1 MEQKKTKVRIAIGRE
16 EDRQTLAGIL
26 VKNMIPVTPVRDY
39 KTTAK
44 GTKSTVMQYYLVI
57 EAEVYDDKDL

>member
-1 MEQKKTKVRIAIGRE
+1 MEQKKIKVRIPIGRE
-16 EDRQTLAGIL
+16 EDRQIIAGIL
-26 VKNMIPVTPVRDY
+26 VKNMIPVTPARDY

-44 GTKSTVMQYYLVI
+44 GTKSTAMQYFLVI